1 MMKGFSWRQLCS
13 NLRQLQV
20 RYDRKKKGRGE
31 KSLRGKKET
40 KETINKFVH
49 SKIIFIVQSDNLKR
63 ICDKYMENW
72 ASKQTVIINASK
84 I

>member
-1 MMKGFSWRQLCS
+1 M
-13 NLRQLQV
+13 
-20 RYDRKKKGRGE
+20 
-31 KSLRGKKET
+31 RGKKET

-72 ASKQTVIINASK
+72 ASKHGKSPIKKTEAQEKRDNGDMKQSK
-84 I
+84 DER